1 MLLDDNKSDLMVVK
15 VNIANLINTAGH
27 RAGVRQ
33 VHGKLSKK
41 YSGHGKERMS
51 LMIGHDMYL
60 YVTCRYERGLLS
72 SSIKIL

>member
-1 MLLDDNKSDLMVVK
+1 MFLDDYKSELMVVK

-33 VHGKLSKK
+33 VHGKLNKK
-41 YSGHGKERMS
+41 CSGHGKERMS

-60 YVTCRYERGLLS
+60 YVICRYENW
-72 SSIKIL
+72 IF